1 MSIYTDVVAE
11 LVAVGAAIAANC
23 EPCLKYHY
31 KRALELGVSHDDVA
45 LAIATAQAVK
55 DTPAR
60 HVLALAERLG
70 GRQADTP
77 EASESIESCCAA
89 ATAKNSC
96 CG

>member
-1 MSIYTDVVAE
+1 
-11 LVAVGAAIAANC
+11 
-23 EPCLKYHY
+23 
-31 KRALELGVSHDDVA
+31 VA